1 MAAPGPGNGP
11 SLAGRFIAAIA
22 LTIAFYVLA
31 IAIAAGLLALAILPW
46 VWGHG
51 NPFVS
56 ITGLVLGCT
65 ILVAIVPRRGAF
77 TPPGVRVGPDDQ
89 PALLAL
95 IEDEARGCGEDP
107 PTEVYVTFEVNAG
120 VTEVG
125 RGRRVMIVGLP
136 LLQLVTERGL
146 RSIIAHE
153 FGHYAGGDTRLGAWI
168 YRTRETIVRTIGHLS
183 DPDGDESWS
192 QVVVR
197 MPFLWYGKAFLRITN
212 AISRREEF
220 AADAFAAARAGRDV
234 HVATLRRI
242 HAYAPAFDVF
252 WSNEVQPLL
261 SAGRR
266 PPVGEGFHA
275 FVHAPAIERAATA
288 HLEHELA
295 EGVTDPYD
303 SHPSLAERIAA
314 VEHCPPGEADDSPPA
329 AALIHDPVALEAAQA
344 AHVFGADTE
353 QWQPVGWDAV
363 GAEVYLDRAQ
373 RLVDAHGELL
383 GDATAGD
390 LDQMV
395 DQLGRVA
402 GALQQ
407 REPELEVEHARDF
420 AAALMADG
428 LLVALHEDG
437 WSVEAPP
444 AEPVIC
450 RRGEDSVPPHAVV
463 YELREGRLSGEAWR
477 ERAHTLGISALALR
491 ASAARA

>member
-1 MAAPGPGNGP
+1 MAAPRPGDGP

-31 IAIAAGLLALAILPW
+31 IAIAAGLLALAVLPW

-77 TPPGVRVGPDDQ
+77 TPPGVRVDRDTQ

-95 IEDEARGCGEDP
+95 IEDEARACGEQP
-107 PTEVYVTFEVNAG
+107 PHEVYATFEVNAG

-153 FGHYAGGDTRLGAWI
+153 LGHYAGGDTRLGAWI
-168 YRTRETIVRTIGHLS
+168 HRTRETVVRTIGHLS
-183 DPDGDESWS
+183 DPDGDESWT
-192 QVVVR
+192 QALVR
-197 MPFLWYGKAFLRITN
+197 LPFLWYGKAFLRITN
-212 AISRREEF
+212 AISRRQEF
-220 AADAFAAARAGRDV
+220 AADAFAAARVGRDV

-252 WSNEVQPLL
+252 WANEVTPLL

-275 FVHAPAIERAATA
+275 FVHAPAIERAPGQ
-288 HLEHELA
+288 HLEQELA
-295 EGVTDPYD
+295 AGVTDPYD

-314 VEHCPPGEADDSPPA
+314 VEHCPPGDADDSPPA
-329 AALIHDPVALEAAQA
+329 AALLRDPLALEAAQA
-344 AHVFGADTE
+344 AHVFGPDTE
-353 QWQPVGWDAV
+353 QWLPVDWDAV
-363 GAEVYLDRAQ
+363 GAEVYLQRAR

-390 LDQMV
+390 LDRMV

-428 LLVALHEDG
+428 LLVALHERG

-450 RRGEDSVPPHAVV
+450 RRGDESVPPHAVV
-463 YELREGRLSGEAWR
+463 HELREGRLTAAAWR
-477 ERAHTLGISALALR
+477 ERAHALGIADLALR
-491 ASAARA
+491 ASAVTR